1 MNVGHVRICT
11 QLSKKCLYH
20 VVVREKPW
28 EGAIQNT
35 PVRHGI
41 RKWSSS
47 LALSSS
53 STTMPP
59 FLSHSLPP
67 SKNMFSQHFSL
78 LISPL
83 SHPRLPP
90 SSNVRCKTTT
100 ANVNLYSLLAAV
112 LSSCYQRSQT
122 TSSTLDGF
130 FNFLR
135 KASEKKWFENL
146 KREKIMKNFS
156 YITLI
161 LFFLT
166 HDYWDLQWE
175 RRESYW
181 LIWFARIQSWWREKL

>member
-1 MNVGHVRICT
+1 MKDTVNIECGPCAHMYAALEEMFISRSCKRRT
-11 QLSKKCLYH
+11 LRRSNSKYT
-20 VVVREKPW
+20 RE
-28 EGAIQNT
+28 T
-35 PVRHGI
+35 RHSKMKLLI
-41 RKWSSS
+41 S
-47 LALSSS
+47 ALIFINNNASFS
-53 STTMPP
+53 
-59 FLSHSLPP
+59 LSHSLPP

-135 KASEKKWFENL
+135 KASEKK
-146 KREKIMKNFS
+146 
-156 YITLI
+156 
-161 LFFLT
+161 
-166 HDYWDLQWE
+166 
-175 RRESYW
+175 
-181 LIWFARIQSWWREKL
+181 